1 MAEALS
7 RTVSD
12 AYRRVTSGIRQGQ
25 GEESDHAYQILA
37 ARKTLLFQCNLE
49 FARDRLTKPHSCG
62 QGRGAK
68 ENHRRVSELLE
79 CVV

>member
-25 GEESDHAYQILA
+25 ADSYNWQLDILHILHPA
-37 ARKTLLFQCNLE
+37 AWVE
-49 FARDRLTKPHSCG
+49 DDRLWGNS
-62 QGRGAK
+62 
-68 ENHRRVSELLE
+68 HRNLAQEL
-79 CVV
+79 